1 MKLKQSKMQA
11 RILACFLIRERMIEE
26 YYDKKRHK
34 KIIKKLKKM
43 MKSVDKDHKGMYNII
58 INQIKGNATKAQ

>member
-1 MKLKQSKMQA
+1 
-11 RILACFLIRERMIEE
+11 MIEE

-43 MKSVDKDHKGMYNII
+43 IKSIDRDYEKVYNII
-58 INQIKGNATKAQ
+58 INQIKGNATSPIRGKPQNEYSNSPRTKSRN